1 MRFAIILISL
11 LAFAGCNTQQNRID
25 SLTDASA
32 ISTVLVTDPA
42 ETADVKTVAVT
53 VTGMMCP
60 HGCFPEVKK
69 LIASSNE
76 TESIELT
83 PQEQKDT
90 INNPVVLVKYRG
102 ELNREATTKA
112 ILEAGFEKV
121 EYADQ

>member
-1 MRFAIILISL
+1 MRFAIILSGL
-11 LAFAGCNTQQNRID
+11 LAFAGCNSEQNRID
-25 SLTDASA
+25 SLTDVSA
-32 ISTVLVTDPA
+32 VSAVPFTDST
-42 ETADVKTVAVT
+42 ETADIKTVAVT

-60 HGCFPEVKK
+60 QGCFPEVQK

-83 PQEQKDT
+83 PQEKKDA

-102 ELNREATTKA
+102 ELNKEATTKA

>member
-1 MRFAIILISL
+1 MRFAIILSGL
-11 LAFAGCNTQQNRID
+11 LAFAGCNTEQNRID
-25 SLTDASA
+25 SLTDSSA
-32 ISTVLVTDPA
+32 VSAVPFTDPA
-42 ETADVKTVAVT
+42 EPAAVKTVAVT

-60 HGCFPEVKK
+60 HGCFPEVQK

-83 PQEQKDT
+83 PQEEKDT

-102 ELNREATTKA
+102 ELNKEATTKA
-112 ILEAGFEKV
+112 ILEAGFENV

>member
-1 MRFAIILISL
+1 MRFAIILSGL
-11 LAFAGCNTQQNRID
+11 LAFAGCNTEKNRID
-25 SLTDASA
+25 SLTRVSA
-32 ISTVLVTDPA
+32 DSAVPFTDSS
-42 ETADVKTVAVT
+42 ETAEVKTVAVT

-60 HGCFPEVKK
+60 HGCFPEVQK

-83 PQEQKDT
+83 PQEKKDT
-90 INNPVVLVKYRG
+90 IDNPVVLVRYRG
-102 ELNREATTKA
+102 ELNKEATTKA

>member
-1 MRFAIILISL
+1 MRFAIILSGL
-11 LAFAGCNTQQNRID
+11 LAFAGCNSEQNRID
-25 SLTDASA
+25 SLTDVSA
-32 ISTVLVTDPA
+32 VSAVPFTDST
-42 ETADVKTVAVT
+42 ETADIKTVAVT

-60 HGCFPEVKK
+60 QGCFPEVQK

-83 PQEQKDT
+83 PQEKKDT

-102 ELNREATTKA
+102 ELNKEATTKA

>member
-32 ISTVLVTDPA
+32 VSTVPVTDPA

-69 LIASSNE
+69 LIASSN
-76 TESIELT
+76 
-83 PQEQKDT
+83 
-90 INNPVVLVKYRG
+90 
-102 ELNREATTKA
+102 
-112 ILEAGFEKV
+112 
-121 EYADQ
+121 

>member
-1 MRFAIILISL
+1 M
-11 LAFAGCNTQQNRID
+11 
-25 SLTDASA
+25 
-32 ISTVLVTDPA
+32 
-42 ETADVKTVAVT
+42 AVT

-60 HGCFPEVKK
+60 HGCFPEVQK

-83 PQEQKDT
+83 PQEEKDT

-102 ELNREATTKA
+102 ELNKEATTKA
-112 ILEAGFEKV
+112 ILEAGFENV

>member
-1 MRFAIILISL
+1 MRFAIIFSSL
-11 LAFAGCNTQQNRID
+11 LAFAGCNTEQNRID
-25 SLTDASA
+25 SFTETTAVSA
-32 ISTVLVTDPA
+32 VPVTDSA

-69 LIASSNE
+69 LIASSNK

-83 PQEQKDT
+83 PQEKEDT

-102 ELNREATTKA
+102 ELNKDATTKA

>member
-1 MRFAIILISL
+1 MRFAIILSSL
-11 LAFAGCNTQQNRID
+11 LAFAGCNTEQNRVD
-25 SLTDASA
+25 SLTGVSADSA
-32 ISTVLVTDPA
+32 IPFTDSS
-42 ETADVKTVAVT
+42 ETAAVKTVAVT

-60 HGCFPEVKK
+60 HGCFPEVQK

-83 PQEQKDT
+83 PQEEKDT

-102 ELNREATTKA
+102 ELNKEATTKA

>member
-1 MRFAIILISL
+1 MRFAIILSSL
-11 LAFAGCNTQQNRID
+11 LAFAGCNTERNRVD
-25 SLTDASA
+25 SLIDAFAVS
-32 ISTVLVTDPA
+32 TDPVADSA
-42 ETADVKTVAVT
+42 ETAAVKTVAVT

-60 HGCFPEVKK
+60 HGCFPEVQK

-83 PQEQKDT
+83 PQEEKDT

-102 ELNREATTKA
+102 ELNKEATTKA
-112 ILEAGFEKV
+112 ILEAGFENV

>member
-1 MRFAIILISL
+1 MRFAIILSSL
-11 LAFAGCNTQQNRID
+11 LAFAGCNTERNRVD
-25 SLTDASA
+25 SLTDVSA
-32 ISTVLVTDPA
+32 VSTAPVADSA
-42 ETADVKTVAVT
+42 DTAAVKTVAVT

-60 HGCFPEVKK
+60 HGCFPEVQK

-83 PQEQKDT
+83 PQEKKDT

-102 ELNREATTKA
+102 ELNKEATTKA

>member
-1 MRFAIILISL
+1 MRYVILCTLIAL
-11 LAFAGCNTQQNRID
+11 VGCNSEVSRVD
-25 SLTDASA
+25 SLTAAPVVPSVSQEDGS
-32 ISTVLVTDPA
+32 
-42 ETADVKTVAVT
+42 ETTNTKMVAVT

-60 HGCFPEVKK
+60 HGCYPEVKK

-83 PQEQKDT
+83 PQSKPDV
-90 INNPVVLVKYRG
+90 IDNPVVLVKYRG
-102 ELNREATTKA
+102 ELNKEAITKA